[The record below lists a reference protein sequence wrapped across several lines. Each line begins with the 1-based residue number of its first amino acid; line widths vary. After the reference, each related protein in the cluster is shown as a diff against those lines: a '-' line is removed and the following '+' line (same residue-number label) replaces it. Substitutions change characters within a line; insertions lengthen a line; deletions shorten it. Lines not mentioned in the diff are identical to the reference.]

1 VLKEKQN
8 STRLPDETVFR
19 NLFENNSEGIYIT
32 SPDGSIIDVNKSALK
47 ITGCKNKSEFIK
59 QNSAKQFLDPG
70 DKRKF
75 SAAIKEFGFVVDFEV
90 CIRNKTGEEVICML
104 SSLPIKEG
112 KDTILGHQHIIRDV
126 TELRRQQKIQETLLK
141 ITEAATSTKD
151 IKTLLKQL
159 HKELAQLI
167 NADNFYVALYD
178 EDADAYSFPHY
189 ADEFDKINEFE
200 QMTLKKSLTDYIR
213 RKGKALF
220 VDREMRSRLKK
231 SGEAI
236 MIGTQCPI
244 WLGSPLIT
252 SKGVIGVVVVQSY
265 RDPNMYTRDD
275 LELLVFISGQIA
287 RVIEQKQADEEI
299 RNSHEQLRHLSAH
312 LHSVKE
318 EESKRI
324 ARDLHDSLGQILTAL
339 KFDISMLD
347 KQLDEQFPAEEYT
360 SLKRKTKSMIS
371 KVDAT
376 VEAMRRIS
384 ANLRP
389 AVLDDMGLNAAI
401 EWLAGDFRSRTNIG
415 CIIQFSSED
424 EIVSD
429 REAAT
434 TLYRIVQEALTNI
447 IKHSNASN
455 VHVSLIRSSKDIVL
469 TISDDGIGISKGKI
483 KKTTS
488 FGLVGI
494 QERAL
499 GLGGV
504 FEIEGEKGVGTTL
517 TVSIPITR

>member
-1 VLKEKQN
+1 VKKKQN
-8 STRLPDETVFR
+8 STTLPDETLFR
-19 NLFENNSEGIYIT
+19 NLFENDPEGIYIT
-32 SPDGSIIDVNKSALK
+32 GPDGSVIDVNKSALE
-47 ITGCKNKSEFIK
+47 ITGFKTQSGF
-59 QNSAKQFLDPG
+59 AKQDSAIQFLHPG
-70 DKRKF
+70 DRRKF
-75 SAAIKEFGFVVDFEV
+75 LAAIKKYGSVIDLEV
-90 CIRNKTGEEVICML
+90 SIRKKTGDEVFCML
-104 SSLPIKEG
+104 SSLPLKDKKG
-112 KDTILGHQHIIRDV
+112 KIIGHQGIIRDI
-126 TELRRQQKIQETLLK
+126 TKQKRQQKIQETLLK

-213 RKGKALF
+213 RKGEALF
-220 VDREMRSRLKK
+220 VDREMRTRLKK

-236 MIGTQCPI
+236 MIGTQSPI

-299 RNSHEQLRHLSAH
+299 RNSNEQLRHLSAH
-312 LHSVKE
+312 LHSVRE

-347 KQLDEQFPAEEYT
+347 KQLDEQFPAKEHRL
-360 SLKRKTKSMIS
+360 LKRKTKSMIS

-401 EWLAGDFRSRTNIG
+401 EWLTGDFGRRTNIG
-415 CIIQFSSED
+415 CVIHLDSED
-424 EIVSD
+424 EIISD

-455 VHVSLIRSSKDIVL
+455 VNVSLIRNSKDIVL
-469 TISDDGIGISKGKI
+469 TISDDGMGISKEKI

-504 FEIEGEKGVGTTL
+504 FEIEGEQGVGTTL